1 MLTYPK
7 YKEMNKIH
15 LSDKKDDTAIYR
27 IMPMSRLEQMLQTRT
42 NTLVKINL
50 WEDPY
55 ENFFF
60 KSNFISSKG
69 LVSAEEVASRIFGQC
84 WSFFKDSDALWRIYS
99 PDRQSVRIKTTLSK
113 LYNSAYTDDSCMATT
128 NIGAVSYKTKKDLIA
143 WIKAKTPISL
153 SDIDKIGK
161 ESLFFKRNNFSHEQE
176 LRLIYMEAAVSSSG
190 GNNIKQYDINPIDFI
205 EEISFDPRCEE
216 SYFKAYKEYL
226 QKKYSY
232 PKDSI
237 NKSVLYQFNPIQ
249 IDLI

>member
-1 MLTYPK
+1 MLTYPE
-7 YKEMNKIH
+7 YKERNKVH

-50 WEDPY
+50 WEDRY

-60 KSNFISSKG
+60 KSNFKSSKG
-69 LVSAEEVASRIFGQC
+69 FVSADEVASRIFGQC

-99 PDRQSVRIKTTLSK
+99 PDKQSVRIKTTLSK

-128 NIGAVSYKTKKDLIA
+128 TMGAVSYKTKKDLIT
-143 WIKAKTPISL
+143 WIEANTPISL

-176 LRLIYMEAAVSSSG
+176 LRLIYMEAVSSSG
-190 GNNIKQYDINPIDFI
+190 GNNIKQYDIDPIDFI

-216 SYFKAYKEYL
+216 SYFTAYKEYL

-237 NKSVLYQFNPIQ
+237 NKSVLYRFNPIQ